1 MTHKSDD
8 YKLTAVKHYL
18 DTDHTQA
25 DTCSIF
31 QCSPRSLMRW
41 VDKYQTR
48 KSVSRR
54 SRSPIAY
61 KIKRK
66 HVDFILGEIKKN
78 KTITMEDLLGLVL
91 HKFPELEL
99 SRRHLARIV
108 HDNDISLKM
117 TRIRHEPTKR
127 YGKDINI
134 NQQLKDFYKEVKRY
148 KLEDIIC
155 IDETSINALQKRKH
169 CYSEVGKRCVITT
182 TSQDVFKR
190 YTAIMAISTEGVEG
204 WTLYE
209 KGGIDTDR
217 LVEFLEEFIT
227 TKYKNKLIILDNAS
241 SHRNERIRELINK
254 HNKVLY
260 AVPYQHFTNAI
271 ENFFS
276 VFKSKLQK
284 KVGITYQELKNNIKE
299 TVKDIPS
306 ETLYRIFQGSYERNE
321 KYKRK
326 SSRKT
331 HRKKKLY
338 QE

>member
-1 MTHKSDD
+1 
-8 YKLTAVKHYL
+8 
-18 DTDHTQA
+18 
-25 DTCSIF
+25 
-31 QCSPRSLMRW
+31 MRW

-61 KIKRK
+61 KIKQK
-66 HVDFILGEIKKN
+66 HVDFILDEIKKN
-78 KTITMEDLLGLVL
+78 KTIIMEDLLGLTL

-134 NQQLKDFYKEVKRY
+134 NQQLKDFYKEVKKY

-182 TSQDVFKR
+182 SQDVFKR
-190 YTAIMAISTEGVEG
+190 YTAIMSISTEGVEG

-227 TKYKNKLIILDNAS
+227 TRYKNKLIILDNAS

-254 HNKVLY
+254 HNQVLY

-284 KVGITYQELKNNIKE
+284 KVGITYQELKHNIKE

-306 ETLYRIFQGSYERNE
+306 ETLYRIFQGSYERDE

-331 HRKKKLY
+331 QRKKKLY